1 MASPKWEVSINADK
15 VSAGFAGVEIAIVWS
30 DYSHG
35 FKSYGWSGS
44 GKRILAA
51 SEHDSYFSD
60 ASFRD
65 LIKMAEKICSL
76 WNTFG
81 ISPKTFEQ
89 HEVEYD
95 DDEQEEYEE

>member
-1 MASPKWEVSINADK
+1 MASPKWEVSIKADK

-35 FKSYGWSGS
+35 FKSYGWGDSK
-44 GKRILAA
+44 KRILAA

-60 ASFRD
+60 ASFRN
-65 LIKMAEKICSL
+65 LVKLAEKTCDL

-81 ISPKTFEQ
+81 VFPQTFEQ
-89 HEVEYD
+89 HEVEYE
-95 DDEQEEYEE
+95 DEGCGG